1 MSYILDALKKAQ
13 QDRAREGDIAFEDIT
28 NSTWDSIES
37 DSGRPDL
44 AVIIVFSIT
53 ILALLISVV
62 YFIYERD
69 SIELDFSS
77 DKDYSRLD
85 ESMSRNEKVLEE
97 KATLETS
104 RDSIGEDLKRAP
116 DISIT
121 GSIYMS
127 DGAPGNK
134 IFIGDRAYREGD
146 LIYEH
151 WVLFLIGE
159 QTIELRSGDSAYLI
173 NY

>member
-13 QDRAREGDIAFEDIT
+13 QDRAREGGIDFEDIT
-28 NSTWDSIES
+28 NISWDSIES
-37 DSGRPDL
+37 DSERPGFV
-44 AVIIVFSIT
+44 VIIVFSMT
-53 ILALLISVV
+53 ILALLIFFV
-62 YFIYERD
+62 YFIYERN
-69 SIELDFSS
+69 SIELDFPSG
-77 DKDYSRLD
+77 KDYSEIN
-85 ESMSRNEKVLEE
+85 ESMSPNAKGLEE

-104 RDSIGEDLKRAP
+104 RDSIGENFKRAP
-116 DISIT
+116 DISVT
-121 GSIYMS
+121 GSIYMG
-127 DGAPGNK
+127 DGASGNK

>member
-13 QDRAREGDIAFEDIT
+13 QDRAREGDIDFEDIT
-28 NSTWDSIES
+28 NITWDSIES
-37 DSGRPDL
+37 DRERPGFV
-44 AVIIVFSIT
+44 VIIVFSIT
-53 ILALLISVV
+53 ILALLI
-62 YFIYERD
+62 YFIYERN
-69 SIELDFSS
+69 SIELDFQSG
-77 DKDYSRLD
+77 KDYSEID
-85 ESMSRNEKVLEE
+85 ESMSSNAKGLEE

-104 RDSIGEDLKRAP
+104 RDSIGENFKRAP
-116 DISIT
+116 DISVT
-121 GSIYMS
+121 GSIYMG

-159 QTIELRSGDSAYLI
+159 QTIELRSGDSVYLI

>member
-1 MSYILDALKKAQ
+1 M
-13 QDRAREGDIAFEDIT
+13 G
-28 NSTWDSIES
+28 
-37 DSGRPDL
+37 
-44 AVIIVFSIT
+44 
-53 ILALLISVV
+53 
-62 YFIYERD
+62 
-69 SIELDFSS
+69 
-77 DKDYSRLD
+77 
-85 ESMSRNEKVLEE
+85 
-97 KATLETS
+97 
-104 RDSIGEDLKRAP
+104 
-116 DISIT
+116 
-121 GSIYMS
+121 

>member
-13 QDRAREGDIAFEDIT
+13 QDRAREGDIDFEDIT
-28 NSTWDSIES
+28 NITWDSIES
-37 DSGRPDL
+37 DRERPGFV
-44 AVIIVFSIT
+44 VIIVFSIT
-53 ILALLISVV
+53 ILALLI
-62 YFIYERD
+62 YFIYERN
-69 SIELDFSS
+69 SIELDFQSG
-77 DKDYSRLD
+77 KDYSEID
-85 ESMSRNEKVLEE
+85 ERMSSNAKGLEE

-104 RDSIGEDLKRAP
+104 RDSIAENFKRAP
-116 DISIT
+116 DISVT
-121 GSIYMS
+121 GSIYMG